1 VSWFQKNIKQH
12 LINDVRISPF
22 KSSCR
27 KCTCMHPL
35 DSNIRGYLHGCI
47 CNPAGRRGE
56 CGRYVPTDNL
66 EYLEYLSMVKEEE
79 NNGR

>member
-1 VSWFQKNIKQH
+1 MSWPKKISIDYIIK
-12 LINDVRISPF
+12 DVRIPPF

-35 DSNIRGYLHGCI
+35 DSKIRGFLKGCI

-56 CGRYVPTDNL
+56 CGRYVPTDTL
-66 EYLEYLSMVKEEE
+66 EYLEYLSMMEDEK
-79 NNGR
+79 